1 MRILVLAGGD
11 TDERDVSLRSGSSV
25 ADALKIAGHQVS
37 MFDPAQAGLTPKLAK
52 EYDVAFP
59 VIHGRG
65 GEDGDLQ
72 QRLEDMSLAY
82 VGSDATSSRLCFD
95 KWAYREAMLRA
106 DLPMA
111 GAAVVSLDDYQ
122 NNSLTTKP
130 YVLKPVSGGSSID
143 TFIVRDPST
152 APYDLMRDA
161 FGRHEKM
168 LLEEL
173 IQGVELTV
181 GILDDQPLPV
191 IEIVPPE
198 GGEFDYENK
207 YNGASQELCPPL
219 NVSAEIQAQAQE
231 LALQAHRL
239 TGCRDFSRTDIMVDK
254 KDRLFILETNTIPG
268 MTDQSL
274 FPKMANTAGL
284 PMPQLCDQLAT
295 MAAKRRTATA

>member
-25 ADALKIAGHQVS
+25 ADALKAGGHQAS
-37 MFDPAQAGLTPKLAK
+37 LFDPTQAELTPALAK

-72 QRLEDMSLAY
+72 QQLEDIGLAY
-82 VGSDATSSRLCFD
+82 VGSDVASSKLCID
-95 KWAYREAMLRA
+95 KWAYREAMLQA

-111 GAAVVSLDDYQ
+111 NAAVVSLDDYL
-122 NNSLTTKP
+122 NNPLATKP

-143 TFIVRDPST
+143 TFIVRDPAS
-152 APYDLMRDA
+152 APHDQIWDA
-161 FGRHEKM
+161 FSRHKQM

-173 IQGVELTV
+173 IEGIELTI
-181 GILDDQPLPV
+181 GILGDQSLPV

-198 GGEFDYENK
+198 GAEFDYENK
-207 YNGASQELCPPL
+207 YNGATQELCPPE
-219 NVSAEIQAQAQE
+219 NVSAELQAQAQE
-231 LALQAHRL
+231 LALKAHQL
-239 TGCRDFSRTDIMVDK
+239 AGCRDFSRTDIMI
-254 KDRLFILETNTIPG
+254 DRSNKLVILETNTIPG

-284 PMPQLCDQLAT
+284 PMPQLCDQLA
-295 MAAKRRTATA
+295 MLAAKRRTATA